1 MFVSPP
7 HHLFCLSLLST
18 STAAPQRICCCSN
31 SWMTQ
36 SPFRAGKA
44 EQSISGVEG
53 IHQPGV
59 PGPFR
64 LGLLST
70 GPDSKITAAKREVS
84 CCSGG
89 SCSTFVCACLAGKP
103 WISSWYC
110 CTWRNAI
117 IKELLQQPMGVLFS
131 GGTKI
136 SDCYLDQRW
145 WIFIWATGSGTDAPA
160 DLCLVLAMS
169 FRMAFCS
176 KFPASGITSFQL
188 EKQLFSDI
196 W

>member
-1 MFVSPP
+1 
-7 HHLFCLSLLST
+7 
-18 STAAPQRICCCSN
+18 
-31 SWMTQ
+31 MTQ

-145 WIFIWATGSGTDAPA
+145 WIFIWATGSGTDALLTFA
-160 DLCLVLAMS
+160 WSLQCHFEWLFVVNFQLLVLL
-169 FRMAFCS
+169 AFSLRSNYFQIFGKQTFWLVITESSGRIIKLHKLCS
-176 KFPASGITSFQL
+176 ACFVCQH
-188 EKQLFSDI
+188 
-196 W
+196 